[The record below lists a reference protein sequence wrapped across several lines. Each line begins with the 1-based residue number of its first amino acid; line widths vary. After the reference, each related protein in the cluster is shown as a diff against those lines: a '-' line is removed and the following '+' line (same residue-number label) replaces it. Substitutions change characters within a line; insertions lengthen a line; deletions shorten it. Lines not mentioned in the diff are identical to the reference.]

1 MKKTFKRN
9 AIAAAGAATIL
20 SLVFASPSLA
30 TSHSVKKASSSS
42 SSSSSGSNTWSANQ
56 GAPELKGTFAKLA
69 ATVTGVPS
77 TVTAAMAAGHGAYFT
92 VYVLDAAATAA
103 PATAPTTGGIRL
115 EVRGGTLA
123 TGTLTGDIPLKGGAA
138 STTTK
143 YAIYPSTTG
152 GTAIFATV
160 TVDAAGVATVTSSGA
175 LTAAYDATVAASAP
189 AFGPRDGK
197 GFAKGGPRDGKG
209 GPRDGKGPK
218 GQPGTGAPAGIAATV
233 NVPTDGKTYS
243 IKVTETA
250 EKGVAVT
257 TPETRP
263 AMPITSTGAV
273 SVKLPLGPG
282 DTYKVELV
290 AADGTVAATVTVT
303 VNADGTVTTPITLG

>member
-30 TSHSVKKASSSS
+30 SSHSVKKASSSS

-77 TVTAAMAAGHGAYFT
+77 TVTTAMAAGHGAYFT

-160 TVDAAGVATVTSSGA
+160 TVDAAGVATVTSSGT

-189 AFGPRDGK
+189 AFGPGDG
-197 GFAKGGPRDGKG
+197 KGGPRDGKG

-218 GQPGTGAPAGIAATV
+218 GQPGFDGKMGVSATV

-263 AMPITSTGAV
+263 ALPVTGTGAV